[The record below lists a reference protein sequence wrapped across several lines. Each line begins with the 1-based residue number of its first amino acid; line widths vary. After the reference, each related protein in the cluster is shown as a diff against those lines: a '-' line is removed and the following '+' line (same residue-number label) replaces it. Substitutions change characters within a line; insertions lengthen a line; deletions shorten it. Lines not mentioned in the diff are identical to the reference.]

1 MTPTGAGQTI
11 AIVDA
16 YDDPTIATDLQTFDA
31 QFGLPN
37 PTFTKVNQTG
47 GTQYPPTDPNWVI
60 EIALDVEWAH
70 AMAPGANILLV
81 EANSDQ
87 LSDLLTA
94 VNYASSQPGVSV
106 VSMSW
111 GCSEFAQETQL
122 DSYFTTPAGHQGVTF
137 VAATG
142 DNAAP
147 ASWPATSPNVVA
159 VGGTSLKTLDSDGN
173 VSRGNRL
180 ERQRRRPQCVRGRA
194 ELSIARPEHLATHH
208 ARRVLQRRS
217 EHWLLCLQHERRRQ
231 LEGLAGGRRHQRL
244 HPAMG
249 RDSRPRRP
257 GAGGPRARYPPG
269 GASRSVSTAGRP
281 TSTTSPAETTAIT
294 PAPATTWSPA
304 WALRSQ
310 IASLQT

>member
-1 MTPTGAGQTI
+1 MSIRIATTPGAAPYTPAQISHAYGFDQLKPLSNGLTPTGAGQTI

-16 YDDPTIATDLQTFDA
+16 FDDPTIAADLQTFDA
-31 QFGLPN
+31 QFGLPD

-70 AMAPGANILLV
+70 AMASGANILLV

-122 DSYFTTPAGHQGVTF
+122 DSYFTTPAGHQGVSF

-159 VGGTSLKTLDSDGN
+159 VGGTALKTLDSTGTYRSETGWN
-173 VSRGNRL
+173 FGGGGPSAFRS
-180 ERQRRRPQCVRGRA
+180 RA
-194 ELSIARPEHLATHH
+194 ELSITRPEHLAAHH

-217 EHWLLCLQHERRRQ
+217 EHRLLRLQLDRRQ
-231 LEGLAGGRRHQRL
+231 QFDRLAGDWRHQRQ

-249 RDSRPRRP
+249 RDSRPGRP
-257 GAGGPRARYPPG
+257 GAGGPRA
-269 GASRSVSTAGRP
+269 
-281 TSTTSPAETTAIT
+281 
-294 PAPATTWSPA
+294 
-304 WALRSQ
+304 
-310 IASLQT
+310 